1 MHKIKLNKVHYF
13 LMETIQGLENKI
25 DHLSYLHDSKGGDHY
40 IQGLNVLNSV
50 REFLTGGDGTTLRN
64 EDYDFMVK
72 TYNECIESGVW
83 NKVEKPITQTEIDSD
98 KLSEKLIVS
107 ELPVG
112 ELVLE
117 IPEQVAAPV
126 KQTKKKKTKVVI

>member
-1 MHKIKLNKVHYF
+1 MHKIKLSKVHYF

-25 DHLSYLHDSKGGDHY
+25 DHLSYLYESKGGDHY
-40 IQGLNVLNSV
+40 IQGLNTLNSV
-50 REFLTGGDGTTLRN
+50 REFLTGGDDTTLRP

-72 TYNECIESGVW
+72 TYKECIESGVW
-83 NKVEKPITQTEIDSD
+83 NRVEKPITQTDDSV
-98 KLSEKLIVS
+98 LSEKLIVS
-107 ELPVG
+107 EVPVG

-117 IPEQVAAPV
+117 IPEQVALV

>member
-83 NKVEKPITQTEIDSD
+83 NKVEKPITQTDDSV
-98 KLSEKLIVS
+98 LSEKLIVS
-107 ELPVG
+107 EVPVG

-117 IPEQVAAPV
+117 IPEQIAAPIV
-126 KQTKKKKTKVVI
+126 KKKKTKVVI

>member
-1 MHKIKLNKVHYF
+1 MHKIKLSKVHYF

-25 DHLSYLHDSKGGDHY
+25 NHLSYLYESKGGDHY
-40 IQGLNVLNSV
+40 IQGLNTLNSV
-50 REFLTGGDGTTLRN
+50 REFLTGGDDTTLRP

-72 TYNECIESGVW
+72 TYKECIESGVW
-83 NKVEKPITQTEIDSD
+83 NRVEKPITQTDDSV
-98 KLSEKLIVS
+98 LSEKLIVS

-126 KQTKKKKTKVVI
+126 KQTKKKKTNV

>member
-1 MHKIKLNKVHYF
+1 MHKIKLSKVHYF

-25 DHLSYLHDSKGGDHY
+25 NHLSYLHDSKGGDHY
-40 IQGLNVLNSV
+40 IQGLNTLNSV
-50 REFLTGGDGTTLRN
+50 REFLTGGDDTTLRP

-72 TYNECIESGVW
+72 TYKECIESGVW
-83 NKVEKPITQTEIDSD
+83 NRVEKPITQTDDSV
-98 KLSEKLIVS
+98 LSEKLIVS
-107 ELPVG
+107 EVPVG

-117 IPEQVAAPV
+117 IPEQVAPI

>member
-1 MHKIKLNKVHYF
+1 
-13 LMETIQGLENKI
+13 METIQGLENKI

-83 NKVEKPITQTEIDSD
+83 NKVEKPITQTDDSV
-98 KLSEKLIVS
+98 LSEKLIVS
-107 ELPVG
+107 EIPVG

>member
-1 MHKIKLNKVHYF
+1 
-13 LMETIQGLENKI
+13 METIQGLENKI
-25 DHLSYLHDSKGGDHY
+25 NHLSYLHDSKGGDHY

-50 REFLTGGDGTTLRN
+50 REFLTGGDDTTLRP

-72 TYNECIESGVW
+72 TYKECIESGVW
-83 NKVEKPITQTEIDSD
+83 NRVEKPITQTDDSV
-98 KLSEKLIVS
+98 LSEKLIVS
-107 ELPVG
+107 EVPVG

-126 KQTKKKKTKVVI
+126 KQTKKKKTNV

>member
-25 DHLSYLHDSKGGDHY
+25 NHLSYLYESKGGDHY
-40 IQGLNVLNSV
+40 IQGLNTLNSV
-50 REFLTGGDGTTLRN
+50 REFLTGGDDTTLRP

-72 TYNECIESGVW
+72 TYKECIESGVW
-83 NKVEKPITQTEIDSD
+83 NRVEKPITQTDDSV
-98 KLSEKLIVS
+98 LSEKLIVS
-107 ELPVG
+107 EIPVG

-117 IPEQVAAPV
+117 IPEQVAPI